1 MVDFFILFF
10 FENTLILDLAMLTS
24 YPALHAELTFVLL
37 VQVARVWLRV
47 NAIEG
52 LQHDLVI
59 AVWCYTNVSENKAL
73 TYIQNISMKLVLK
86 SKFLTRLF

>member
-1 MVDFFILFF
+1 
-10 FENTLILDLAMLTS
+10 MLTS

-52 LQHDLVI
+52 LLHDLVI
-59 AVWCYTNVSENKAL
+59 AVWCYMNVSENKSL
-73 TYIQNISMKLVLK
+73 TYIQNISIKLVLK
-86 SKFLTRLF
+86 SKFLTRLLKRILLREAKACS